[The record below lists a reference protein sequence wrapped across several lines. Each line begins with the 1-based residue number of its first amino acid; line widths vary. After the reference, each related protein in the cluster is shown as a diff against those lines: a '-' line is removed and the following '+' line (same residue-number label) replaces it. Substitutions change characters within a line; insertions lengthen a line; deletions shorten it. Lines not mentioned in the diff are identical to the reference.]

1 MRGATRCHTS
11 DMAAPAS
18 ERVRGVLK
26 IRPPCATTARWTD
39 MKYTAAITG
48 SLGYAVGT
56 FVGLSVGQILR
67 AM

>member
-1 MRGATRCHTS
+1 MSHQRHGGAG
-11 DMAAPAS
+11 
-18 ERVRGVLK
+18 ERARARVLK

-39 MKYTAAITG
+39 RKYTAATTG

>member
-1 MRGATRCHTS
+1 
-11 DMAAPAS
+11 MAAPAS